1 MEDVPFG
8 VWLKR
13 QRSSRGLT
21 QEQLAHQIGCATI
34 TLRKI
39 EAEERRPSLPIIE
52 QLTKIFEI
60 PENENKNFLKYAR
73 GDWTKA
79 PGEITV
85 ETPWNRSPSSSKA
98 KSNLPIQL
106 TSFIGREQEIKE
118 IKGSILEH
126 RLVTLTGV
134 GGVGKTRLALQTAA
148 DLIDQF
154 RDGVWFVEL
163 ASLLNPDL
171 IPKIILATLGLPE
184 RAGMTDLQLLTEY
197 LHESKTLLIL
207 DNCEHLI
214 EASAILVETL
224 LSQCVDLKFL
234 ITSREALKIQG
245 EVIWQVSSLSLPDA
259 NQLPIIEQ
267 LTQYDAVQLFVDRAT
282 LVKSNFVISNDNALT
297 IAGICTRLDG
307 IPLAIEL
314 AAARTRTLSVDDIAK
329 RLDDRFRL
337 LTGGNRTALEHQ
349 QTLRATLDW
358 SYNLLSDAEKVLL
371 CRLSVF
377 VGGWTLEAAEQ
388 VCSEER
394 SDFDVLDLLT
404 RLTEKSL
411 VALTGSRYHMLETT
425 RQYALEKRREL
436 GEEESAQNNHL
447 AYFLQFA
454 RNAEPQL
461 IGPDQAEWLN
471 RLEREHDNFR
481 SALRWCIE
489 SGKGEEAA
497 QMAGA
502 LGMFWF
508 KHSHYSE
515 GRRFI
520 ADILERA
527 WSISDR
533 TQLKAWRFAGDL
545 AFWQGDVAEAGR
557 IFTENMERAQKLGDQ
572 VEIAYSLHKLA
583 NITRENGDVKQS
595 LAMNMKSIAL
605 CRDINAFW
613 VMAMA
618 QIALGYTEHSL
629 GNLPR
634 AEELYQ
640 ESLRHCRQ
648 LGEKWGMALILANL
662 GMISYSK
669 GDMPAAKR
677 MFLESLDLTHELGD
691 INGTI
696 AVLAGIVKVFQEE
709 GEQITS
715 ARLQGMITAKW
726 SESVMFLGSVEQAML
741 DSAADALKESMG
753 EQAYQ
758 TEFETGLTLTLEDA
772 LKLVSGQ
779 D

>member
-1 MEDVPFG
+1 MEDVSFG
-8 VWLKR
+8 EWLKR
-13 QRSSRGLT
+13 QRSGRGLT

-60 PENENKNFLKYAR
+60 PENEQKNFLKYAR

-79 PGEITV
+79 PGETAK
-85 ETPWNRSPSSSKA
+85 ETPWTRLQSGSKA
-98 KSNLPIQL
+98 KNNLPIQL
-106 TSFIGREQEIKE
+106 TSFIGREQEINE

-126 RLVTLTGV
+126 RLVTLTGM
-134 GGVGKTRLALQTAA
+134 GGVGKTRLSLQIAS
-148 DLIDQF
+148 DLLDQF
-154 RDGVWFVEL
+154 RGGVWFVEL
-163 ASLLNPDL
+163 APITDPDL
-171 IPKIILATLGLPE
+171 IPKTILAILGLPE
-184 RAGMTDLQLLTEY
+184 RSGMTDLQLLTKY
-197 LHESKTLLIL
+197 LHENKTLLIL

-214 EASAILVETL
+214 EASATLVETL
-224 LSQCVDLKFL
+224 LSQCVNLKFL

-245 EVIWQVSSLSLPDA
+245 EVIWQVSSLSLPDSKL
-259 NQLPIIEQ
+259 LPAIEQ
-267 LTQYDAVQLFVDRAT
+267 LTQYEAIQLFVQRAA
-282 LVKSNFVISNDNALT
+282 LVQPNFVISNDNAHH
-297 IAGICTRLDG
+297 IAGICIRLDG

-314 AAARTRTLSVDDIAK
+314 AAARIRTLSVENIAEH
-329 RLDDRFRL
+329 LDDRFRL
-337 LTGGNRTALEHQ
+337 LTGGSRTALEHQ

-358 SYNLLSDAEKVLL
+358 SYNLLSDAEKLL
-371 CRLSVF
+371 LGRLSVF

-388 VCSEER
+388 VCGDEGSE
-394 SDFDVLDLLT
+394 FDVLDLLT
-404 RLTEKSL
+404 HLTEKSL
-411 VALTGSRYHMLETT
+411 VALAGSRYHMLETT
-425 RQYALEKRREL
+425 RQYALEKRRES
-436 GEEESAQNNHL
+436 GEEESVQNNHL

-471 RLEREHDNFR
+471 HLEREHDNFR
-481 SALRWCIE
+481 SALRWCME

-497 QMAGA
+497 QMSGA

-515 GRRFI
+515 GRHFF

-533 TQLKAWRFAGDL
+533 AQVKAWRFAGDL
-545 AFWQGDVAEAGR
+545 AFWQGDVAEARR
-557 IFTENMERAQKLGDQ
+557 IYTENMERAQNLGDQ
-572 VEIAYSLHKLA
+572 TGIAYTLHNLA
-583 NITRENGDVKQS
+583 NVTFEEGDAEEAMALNKRSIS
-595 LAMNMKSIAL
+595 LS
-605 CRDINAFW
+605 RDIDAFW
-613 VMAMA
+613 VLAMA
-618 QIALGYTEHSL
+618 QLALGYQEHAI

-648 LGEKWGMALILANL
+648 LGEKWGMALILTNL
-662 GMISYSK
+662 GMIFHSN

-677 MFLESLDLTHELGD
+677 MFLESLDLAHELGD

-696 AVLAGIVKVFQEE
+696 TVLACIVKVFQEE

-715 ARLQGMITAKW
+715 ARLQGMITAKG
-726 SESVMFLGSVEQAML
+726 SELAMYLGPVEQAML
-741 DSAADALKESMG
+741 ESAANALKDSMG
-753 EQAYQ
+753 KQAYH
-758 TEFETGLTLTLEDA
+758 TEFETGLTLALEDA